1 MIRPMWRTINSS
13 FMFSDCCDAN
23 VMLSDDFIMDGQWI
37 RCVKCEKTLSFV
49 RNEDLEIMEKGE
61 LPKDKHRY
69 AASSVLNHLTDMFE
83 EFVKQ
88 CHTATERAGELFR
101 IISAEPRENQD
112 VTGLDK
118 KATERIN
125 MSPDISI
132 YLDGEWVPMPGV
144 SHVEVNWIDP
154 ILGNRTEMSNN
165 IWMPKG
171 MLEVATEETQETPQD
186 DES

>member
-13 FMFSDCCDAN
+13 FMFSDCCDEN

-37 RCVKCEKTLSFV
+37 RCIKCEKTLSFV

-61 LPKDKHRY
+61 LPQEKNWDT
-69 AASSVLNHLTDMFE
+69 ASSVLAHLTDMFE
-83 EFVKQ
+83 EFVKN
-88 CHTATERAGELFR
+88 CRVATEHAGELFR
-101 IISAEPRENQD
+101 TFSIEPEPIQD
-112 VTGLDK
+112 ITGLDK
-118 KATERIN
+118 KATDRLKHL
-125 MSPDISI
+125 PDISI
-132 YLDGEWVPMPGV
+132 YLEGEWVPMPGV
-144 SHVEVNWIDP
+144 SHVEVTWQDP

-171 MLEVATEETQETPQD
+171 MLEAAKEETRETPQD